1 MLFVD
6 CASPIFV
13 TLDPT
18 MSLARSLAFW
28 CFTAFIL
35 SRVDGVTGGCK
46 VAVPRM
52 TCDDPVDPWSQVQ
65 RGVSVLNIAA
75 DSWTPS
81 VSDLRKWLP
90 DLQVSVTFYSCFI
103 IYFISLSYLLH
114 SVRSFLF
121 LIHRGFIAPIS
132 RPNVLGM

>member
-1 MLFVD
+1 MLFVN

-28 CFTAFIL
+28 CFLAFVL
-35 SRVDGVTGGCK
+35 WRVDGVTGDCK

-52 TCDDPVDPWSQVQ
+52 TCDDPVGPWSQVQ

-90 DLQVSVTFYSCFI
+90 DLQVSVTFYFLCYYLFYFTVLLSLLRAFV
-103 IYFISLSYLLH
+103 FISH
-114 SVRSFLF
+114 S
-121 LIHRGFIAPIS
+121 
-132 RPNVLGM
+132 